1 MSQQNKIDEVYAQY
15 KLDPSPQNLSSVV
28 SSLKPTVEYQL
39 ASLGSSTDPVM
50 KNKALTYTAK
60 AVKQFDPEISSLPTY
75 VSSQLRRLSRDRR
88 SVLSPAKV
96 PERIQLEAYSL
107 HKKEQEFIDKEG
119 REPDLGELADFSGV
133 DIKKINTLQSAMR
146 PVVTEETFGDF
157 SENSR
162 PDYLAEATDYVYND
176 ADHIDRKIIEYKTG
190 YGKKAVANPMKAI
203 DIAAKLNISPSQISR
218 RSLRL
223 SKKINEL
230 KDALES

>member
-1 MSQQNKIDEVYAQY
+1 MSQQKKTDEVYAQY
-15 KLDPSPQNLSSVV
+15 KLDPSPQNLNSVV
-28 SSLKPTVEYQL
+28 SSLKPTVDYQL

-50 KNKALTYTAK
+50 RNKALTYTAK
-60 AVKQFDPEISSLPTY
+60 AVKDFDPEISSLPTY

-88 SVLSPAKV
+88 AVLSPVKV

-107 HKKEQEFIDKEG
+107 YKKEQEFIDKEG
-119 REPDLGELADFSGV
+119 REPDLGELAEFADT
-133 DIKKINTLQSAMR
+133 DIKKINTLRNAMR

-176 ADHIDRKIIEYKTG
+176 SDHIDRKILEYKTG
-190 YGKKAVANPMKAI
+190 YGKSSAATSLKAI
-203 DIAAKLNISPSQISR
+203 DIAAKLKISPSQVSR

-230 KDALES
+230 KEALES